1 LTSAAP
7 TPKRAVGRRERKREE
22 TRASLTRSALE
33 LFGEHGFDAVTVTEI
48 TDRSDVDPSTFFRHF
63 RSKES
68 VLFTDIEG
76 YVDHVRPLID
86 QRPVDEPI
94 IETLRETTRAW
105 SSSETFDLELENL
118 RAKLTE
124 SSSELRAH
132 VVIRREQVALDLADL
147 LGARF
152 GVDPSQDAR
161 PYLAATVW
169 LAAFD
174 WYRRHLVSAHDQV
187 MDAAGAVDEIVTIVE
202 SAGRFFEL
210 TPEQSTGGPT
220 PARRGVR
227 SDGAAC
233 RDGARPQS

>member
-1 LTSAAP
+1 MTSAAP

-68 VLFTDIEG
+68 VLFTDIED
-76 YVDHVRPLID
+76 YVDHVRRLMD

-94 IETLRETTRAW
+94 IETLRETTRAL
-105 SSSETFDLELENL
+105 SSEETFDLELENL

-124 SSSELRAH
+124 SSSDLRAH
-132 VVIRREQVALDLADL
+132 AVIRREQVALDLADL
-147 LGARF
+147 LGERF

-169 LAAFD
+169 L
-174 WYRRHLVSAHDQV
+174 
-187 MDAAGAVDEIVTIVE
+187 TK
-202 SAGRFFEL
+202 
-210 TPEQSTGGPT
+210 TPTSVPT
-220 PARRGVR
+220 
-227 SDGAAC
+227 
-233 RDGARPQS
+233 